1 MRNLF
6 LYMLV
11 IFSFIFGDE
20 NKKLAQ
26 TGFQFLSVS
35 SDARSGGMADAMT
48 TIHDKSTSLF
58 SNPAGLSRQTELFDI
73 NFSSNEWIAGIKHDA
88 FSLSYSPSNG
98 QFGVFG
104 FSLLNVDYGE
114 LQGTMVWDN
123 SQGFIDTKKFKP
135 SAFAM
140 GLGYGRALSDNF
152 SIGGQ
157 LKKAFQYLGDN
168 VVPVS
173 DTSKVVES
181 NISNAVAFDFGTIYV
196 TDWND
201 FTFGMSVRNFSEEA
215 QYAYDGFQ
223 LPLTFRIGCS
233 IEVFKLISLS
243 TKTHSLLLAIDALH
257 PRSYLQR
264 MNLGFEYSFM
274 DIVSARIGYLHNY
287 DQRDFTFGAGLRLG
301 LFKIDYALTPF
312 GVFDTVSRVSIGI
325 SK

>member
-1 MRNLF
+1 MRRF
-6 LYMLV
+6 G
-11 IFSFIFGDE
+11 FFIFILVSIIFGTE
-20 NKKLAQ
+20 NKKLGQ
-26 TGFQFLSVS
+26 TGFQFLSVT

-58 SNPAGLSRQTELFDI
+58 SNPAGLSKQTELFDI

-98 QFGVFG
+98 QLGVFG

-123 SQGFIDTKKFKP
+123 SQGFIDTKIFKP

-140 GLGYGRALSDNF
+140 GLGYGRALSKNF
-152 SIGGQ
+152 SVGGQ

-181 NISNAVAFDFGTIYV
+181 NVSNAVAFDFGTIYV

-201 FTFGMSVRNFSEEA
+201 FTFGMSVRNFSDEA

-233 IEVFKLISLS
+233 IDIVKLIPSFS
-243 TKTHSLLLAIDALH
+243 ESHSLLLAIDALH
-257 PRSYLQR
+257 PRSYTQR
-264 MNLGFEYSFM
+264 VNAGLEYSFM
-274 DIVSARIGYLHNY
+274 NNISTRIGYLHNY
-287 DQRDFTFGAGLRLG
+287 DERDFTFGAGVKLG
-301 LFKIDYALTPF
+301 MFKINYALTPF

>member
-1 MRNLF
+1 MRRF
-6 LYMLV
+6 C
-11 IFSFIFGDE
+11 FFIFILVSIIVGTE
-20 NKKLAQ
+20 NKKLGQ
-26 TGFQFLSVS
+26 TGFQFLSVT

-58 SNPAGLSRQTELFDI
+58 SNPAGLSKQTELFDI

-88 FSLSYSPSNG
+88 FSLSYSPNNG
-98 QFGVFG
+98 QLGVFG

-123 SQGFIDTKKFKP
+123 SQGFIDTKIFKP

-140 GLGYGRALSDNF
+140 GLGYGRALSENF
-152 SIGGQ
+152 SVGGQ
-157 LKKAFQYLGDN
+157 IKKAFQYLGEN
-168 VVPVS
+168 VVPVT

-181 NISNAVAFDFGTIYV
+181 NVSNAVAFDFGTIYV

-201 FTFGMSVRNFSEEA
+201 FTFGMSVRNFSDEA

-233 IEVFKLISLS
+233 IDIFKLIPSS
-243 TKTHSLLLAIDALH
+243 TKSHSLLLAIDALH
-257 PRSYLQR
+257 PRSYTQR
-264 MNLGFEYSFM
+264 MNVGLEYLFM
-274 DIVSARIGYLHNY
+274 NIISTRIGYLHNY
-287 DQRDFTFGAGLRLG
+287 DERDFTFGAGVRLG
-301 LFKIDYALTPF
+301 MFKINYALTPF

>member
-1 MRNLF
+1 M
-6 LYMLV
+6 
-11 IFSFIFGDE
+11 
-20 NKKLAQ
+20 
-26 TGFQFLSVS
+26 T

-58 SNPAGLSRQTELFDI
+58 SNPAGLSKQTELFDI

-98 QFGVFG
+98 QLGVFG

-140 GLGYGRALSDNF
+140 GLGYGRALSENF
-152 SIGGQ
+152 SVGGQ
-157 LKKAFQYLGDN
+157 IKKAFQYLGEN
-168 VVPVS
+168 VVPVT

-181 NISNAVAFDFGTIYV
+181 NVSNAVAFDFGTIYV

-201 FTFGMSVRNFSEEA
+201 FTFGMSVRNFSDEA

-233 IEVFKLISLS
+233 IDIFKLIPSS
-243 TKTHSLLLAIDALH
+243 IKSHSLLLAIDALH
-257 PRSYLQR
+257 PRSYTQR
-264 MNLGFEYSFM
+264 MNVGLEYLFM
-274 DIVSARIGYLHNY
+274 NIISTRIGYLHNY
-287 DQRDFTFGAGLRLG
+287 DERDFTFGAGVRLG
-301 LFKIDYALTPF
+301 MFKINYALTPF

>member
-1 MRNLF
+1 MRRF
-6 LYMLV
+6 G
-11 IFSFIFGDE
+11 FFIFILVSIIFCTE
-20 NKKLAQ
+20 NKKLGQ
-26 TGFQFLSVS
+26 TGFQFLSVT

-58 SNPAGLSRQTELFDI
+58 SNPAGLSKQIELFDI

-98 QFGVFG
+98 QLGVFG

-123 SQGFIDTKKFKP
+123 SQGFIDTKIFKP

-140 GLGYGRALSDNF
+140 GLGYGRALSENF
-152 SIGGQ
+152 SVGGQ

-181 NISNAVAFDFGTIYV
+181 NVSNAVAFDFGTIYV

-201 FTFGMSVRNFSEEA
+201 FTFGMSVRNFSDEA

-233 IEVFKLISLS
+233 IDIVKLIPSFPES
-243 TKTHSLLLAIDALH
+243 HSLLLAIDALH
-257 PRSYLQR
+257 PRSYTQR
-264 MNLGFEYSFM
+264 VNAGLEYSYM
-274 DIVSARIGYLHNY
+274 NIISTRIGYLHNY
-287 DQRDFTFGAGLRLG
+287 DERDFTFGAGVKLG
-301 LFKIDYALTPF
+301 MFKINYALTPF

>member
-1 MRNLF
+1 MRRF
-6 LYMLV
+6 G
-11 IFSFIFGDE
+11 FFIFILVSIIFGTE
-20 NKKLAQ
+20 NKKLGQ
-26 TGFQFLSVS
+26 TGFQFLSVT

-58 SNPAGLSRQTELFDI
+58 SNPAGLSKQIELFDI

-98 QFGVFG
+98 QLGVFG

-123 SQGFIDTKKFKP
+123 SQGFIDTKIFKP

-140 GLGYGRALSDNF
+140 GLGYGRALSENF
-152 SIGGQ
+152 SVGGQ

-181 NISNAVAFDFGTIYV
+181 NVSNAVAFDFGTIYV

-201 FTFGMSVRNFSEEA
+201 FTFGMSVRNFSDEA

-233 IEVFKLISLS
+233 IDVFKLIPSS
-243 TKTHSLLLAIDALH
+243 TKSHSLLFAIDALH
-257 PRSYLQR
+257 PRSYEQR
-264 MNLGFEYSFM
+264 INVGLEYSFLN
-274 DIVSARIGYLHNY
+274 IISTRIGYLHNY
-287 DQRDFTFGAGLRLG
+287 DERDFTFGAGVRLG
-301 LFKIDYALTPF
+301 MFKINYALTPF

>member
-1 MRNLF
+1 MRRF
-6 LYMLV
+6 G
-11 IFSFIFGDE
+11 FFIFVLVSMTFSTE
-20 NKKLAQ
+20 NKKLGQ
-26 TGFQFLSVS
+26 TGFQFLSVT

-58 SNPAGLSRQTELFDI
+58 SNPAGLSKQTELFDI

-98 QFGVFG
+98 QLGVFG

-123 SQGFIDTKKFKP
+123 SQGFIDTKIFKP

-140 GLGYGRALSDNF
+140 GLGYGRALSENF
-152 SIGGQ
+152 SVGGQ

-181 NISNAVAFDFGTIYV
+181 NVSNAVAFDFGTIYV

-201 FTFGMSVRNFSEEA
+201 FTFGMSVRNFSDEA

-233 IEVFKLISLS
+233 INIVKLIPSFS
-243 TKTHSLLLAIDALH
+243 ESHSLLLAIDALH
-257 PRSYLQR
+257 PRSYEQR
-264 MNLGFEYSFM
+264 INVGLEYSFM
-274 DIVSARIGYLHNY
+274 NIISTRIGYLHNY
-287 DQRDFTFGAGLRLG
+287 DERDFTFGAGVKLG
-301 LFKIDYALTPF
+301 MFKINYALTPF

>member
-1 MRNLF
+1 MRKF
-6 LYMLV
+6 G
-11 IFSFIFGDE
+11 FFIFVLGSIIFGSE
-20 NKKLAQ
+20 NKKLGQ
-26 TGFQFLSVS
+26 TGFQFLSVT

-58 SNPAGLSRQTELFDI
+58 SNPAGLSKQTELFDI
-73 NFSSNEWIAGIKHDA
+73 NFSSNHWIAGIKHNA

-98 QFGVFG
+98 QLGVFG

-123 SQGFIDTKKFKP
+123 SQGFIDTKIFKP

-140 GLGYGRALSDNF
+140 GLGYGRALSENF
-152 SIGGQ
+152 SVGGQ

-181 NISNAVAFDFGTIYV
+181 NVSNAVAFDFGTIYV

-201 FTFGMSVRNFSEEA
+201 FTFGMSVRNFSDEA

-233 IEVFKLISLS
+233 INIVKLIPSFS
-243 TKTHSLLLAIDALH
+243 ESHSLLLAIDALH
-257 PRSYLQR
+257 PRSYEQR
-264 MNLGFEYSFM
+264 INVGLEYSFM
-274 DIVSARIGYLHNY
+274 NIISTRIGYLHNY
-287 DQRDFTFGAGLRLG
+287 DERDFTFGAGVKLG
-301 LFKIDYALTPF
+301 MFKINYALTPF